1 MGNAQKIKLVERQ
14 YDKGERRFKH
24 VGSRDEPEFCVVDKG
39 PRRVIGKCPATIPTQ
54 ERDRLLNKA
63 VPLSN
68 GDRDLTSPK
77 KIYAVYQ
84 GAVYEAQ
91 TSDHGRTYHAYPFR
105 GKLSSAII
113 ALLAKM
119 ADDEGCRSE
128 FNTWVDKYI
137 TRHGQ

>member
-1 MGNAQKIKLVERQ
+1 MGNARKVTPVERR

-24 VGSRDEPEFCVVDKG
+24 VGSGEKPEFEKG
-39 PRRVIGKCPATIPTQ
+39 PRGVVGKCPATIPAE
-54 ERDRLLNKA
+54 ERDRLLNMA

-91 TSDHGRTYHAYPFR
+91 TSDYGRTYHAYPFR

-119 ADDEGCRSE
+119 ADDEGCRPE
-128 FNTWVDKYI
+128 FNTWVDNFI